1 MAEPREVFDAPLS
14 HLDFLQSDD
23 FEGQY
28 FERKEI
34 RIETRNQINTL
45 KERIRRCISSFANS
59 NRAGG
64 LLVLGIAD
72 DGTLTGTQHVDE
84 QTMNG
89 ILQALHDLDNH
100 TTEMQVVDAPVSEGK
115 RLHLF
120 YTYWTPDAI
129 CETRADFPRAWC
141 RVGAQSLPLRPFL
154 RNRLQRDKGVIN
166 FETFPC
172 GPYHSEELDKD
183 VLEEFKSIFLA
194 ERGAQFDYSTEEF
207 LLSIGAIMT
216 THDGGYAF
224 TNAGYL
230 FFADYPRRR
239 LASAFV
245 RVLRFEVP
253 VAEARN
259 RGGTT
264 FDKDFDGPLPS
275 LIRNL
280 QTFFRDSALFRT
292 FIGRSPQGGL
302 IEAPEYPIFVIEESL
317 VNAAIH
323 KDHGAT
329 APIHC
334 IAYKDAFVVQNPG
347 SIPQQVPRHF
357 SLADTELQSVLR
369 NLRIADWMR
378 LMKDERGEPLVRAL
392 SEGTRKMRQEMEKLG
407 LPPPLYET
415 DADTTLTLYNRLEE
429 HLAPQAHV
437 NAVRA
442 KPPLQRRGQLPN
454 AMRIIGERMAQMD

>member
-1 MAEPREVFDAPLS
+1 MADPREVFDAPLS

-23 FEGQY
+23 FKG
-28 FERKEI
+28 
-34 RIETRNQINTL
+34 
-45 KERIRRCISSFANS
+45 
-59 NRAGG
+59 
-64 LLVLGIAD
+64 
-72 DGTLTGTQHVDE
+72 
-84 QTMNG
+84 
-89 ILQALHDLDNH
+89 
-100 TTEMQVVDAPVSEGK
+100 
-115 RLHLF
+115 
-120 YTYWTPDAI
+120 
-129 CETRADFPRAWC
+129 
-141 RVGAQSLPLRPFL
+141 
-154 RNRLQRDKGVIN
+154 LQRDKGVIG

-172 GPYHSEELDKD
+172 GPYHPEELDKD

-194 ERGAQFDYSTEEF
+194 ERGAQFDYSTEE
-207 LLSIGAIMT
+207 LLLNIGAIMP
-216 THDGGYAF
+216 HDGGYAF

-292 FIGRSPQGGL
+292 FIGRSPEGGL
-302 IEAPEYPIFVIEESL
+302 IEAPEYPLFVVEESL

-334 IAYKDAFVVQNPG
+334 IAYEDAFVVQNPG
-347 SIPQQVPRHF
+347 SIPQRVPRHF

-369 NLRIADWMR
+369 NTRIAGWMR

-415 DADTTLTLYNRLEE
+415 DVDTTLTLHNRLEE
-429 HLAPQAHV
+429 HLVSQTPV
-437 NAVRA
+437 NAARA
-442 KPPLQRRGQLPN
+442 KPSPQRRGQLPE
-454 AMRIIGERMAQMD
+454 AMRVIGERIARMG

>member
-23 FEGQY
+23 FEG
-28 FERKEI
+28 
-34 RIETRNQINTL
+34 
-45 KERIRRCISSFANS
+45 
-59 NRAGG
+59 
-64 LLVLGIAD
+64 
-72 DGTLTGTQHVDE
+72 
-84 QTMNG
+84 
-89 ILQALHDLDNH
+89 
-100 TTEMQVVDAPVSEGK
+100 
-115 RLHLF
+115 
-120 YTYWTPDAI
+120 
-129 CETRADFPRAWC
+129 
-141 RVGAQSLPLRPFL
+141 
-154 RNRLQRDKGVIN
+154 LQRDKGVIG

-172 GPYHSEELDKD
+172 GPYRPEELDKD

-194 ERGAQFDYSTEEF
+194 ERGAQFDYSTEE
-207 LLSIGAIMT
+207 LLLNIGAIMP
-216 THDGGYAF
+216 HDGGYAF

-230 FFADYPRRR
+230 FFANYPRRR

-292 FIGRSPQGGL
+292 FIGRSPEGGL
-302 IEAPEYPIFVIEESL
+302 IEAPEYPLFVVEESL

-334 IAYKDAFVVQNPG
+334 IAYEDAFVVQNPG
-347 SIPQQVPRHF
+347 SIPQRVPRHF

-369 NLRIADWMR
+369 NTRIAGWMR

-415 DADTTLTLYNRLEE
+415 DVDTTLTLHNRLEE
-429 HLAPQAHV
+429 HLGSQTHV
-437 NAVRA
+437 NPARA
-442 KPPLQRRGQLPN
+442 KPSSQRRGQLPN
-454 AMRIIGERMAQMD
+454 ATRVIGERIARMG

>member
-1 MAEPREVFDAPLS
+1 MADPREIFDAPLS
-14 HLDFLQSDD
+14 HLDFLQSAD

-34 RIETRNQINTL
+34 RIETRNQINAL

-100 TTEMQVVDAPVSEGK
+100 ATEMQVVDVPVSEGN

-129 CETRADFPRAWC
+129 CETRADFPRSWC

-154 RNRLQRDKGVIN
+154 RDRLQRDKGVID
-166 FETFPC
+166 FETLPC
-172 GPYHSEELDKD
+172 GPYHPEELDKD

-194 ERGAQFDYSTEEF
+194 ERGAQFDYSTEE
-207 LLSIGAIMT
+207 LLLNIGAIT
-216 THDGGYAF
+216 RRDGGYAF

-253 VAEARN
+253 VGEARN
-259 RGGTT
+259 RGATT
-264 FDKDFDGPLPS
+264 FDKDFDGPLPT
-275 LIRNL
+275 LIRKL
-280 QTFFRDSALFRT
+280 RTFFRDSALFRT
-292 FIGRSPQGGL
+292 IIRRSDNAGFI
-302 IEAPEYPIFVIEESL
+302 EDPEYPLFVLDEAL

-323 KDHGAT
+323 KDYGAT
-329 APIHC
+329 NPIHY
-334 IAYKDAFVVQNPG
+334 IAYKDGLVVTNPG
-347 SIPQQVPRHF
+347 SIPQEVPRHF
-357 SLADTELQSVLR
+357 SLADVELPSVLR
-369 NLRIADWMR
+369 NSIIAEWMR

-407 LPPPLYET
+407 LPPPIYET
-415 DADTTLTLYNRLEE
+415 DADTTVTFYNRFEE
-429 HLAPQAHV
+429 RLVPHAYI
-437 NAVRA
+437 NAARA
-442 KPPLQRRGQLPN
+442 KPSPQRRGQLPD
-454 AMRIIGERMAQMD
+454 AMRVIGERMARMG